1 MFPNIS
7 FEHEQVHSLV
17 VAGYMQQCRFCR
29 IGLSIFPIIS
39 SCGLAIWHY
48 SASFMVSISSVY
60 PYLDVEKLFQLPF
73 FTLQVMNRK
82 LAATNIAE
90 NQATDGKESLQ
101 KPEAIGEENDV
112 VENSVAW
119 GFQGLCEIKF

>member
-7 FEHEQVHSLV
+7 FEHVQVHSLV
-17 VAGYMQQCRFCR
+17 AAGYMQQWRFW
-29 IGLSIFPIIS
+29 IGLSIFPITS

-48 SASFMVSISSVY
+48 SARFMVSISSVY

-90 NQATDGKESLQ
+90 NQATDGKQSL
-101 KPEAIGEENDV
+101 
-112 VENSVAW
+112 
-119 GFQGLCEIKF
+119 

>member
-1 MFPNIS
+1 
-7 FEHEQVHSLV
+7 
-17 VAGYMQQCRFCR
+17 
-29 IGLSIFPIIS
+29 
-39 SCGLAIWHY
+39 
-48 SASFMVSISSVY
+48 
-60 PYLDVEKLFQLPF
+60 
-73 FTLQVMNRK
+73 MNRK